1 MSDATRRR
9 DQLLS
14 LLKDLG
20 FEQSELTDG
29 ARFKEDLSIDSTE
42 LVEISVAVERT
53 MLVPIDSKTLWSL
66 TTVGD
71 LVELVESSPAVPS

>member
-1 MSDATRRR
+1 MSDGIERR
-9 DQLLS
+9 DQLLL

-20 FEQSELTDG
+20 FEPSELTDDT
-29 ARFKEDLSIDSTE
+29 RFKEDLSIDSTE
-42 LVEISVAVERT
+42 LVEISVAVERK

-71 LVELVESSPAVPS
+71 LVELIESSPAVPS